1 MILRALRPVNATL
14 ALMMHI
20 DRQVT
25 RKGRHKAMRKL
36 GTIRE
41 IWRYPVK
48 GMAGERVE
56 TCSLDDMGLNGDR
69 RWAVRDL
76 GRDEIQSCKFRP
88 QLLRCTART
97 ATDSEG
103 PLIEF
108 PDGETVTC
116 DDAGINDRLSD
127 LLGHASRIEVL
138 NSNQGMDRF
147 RRYKSSAV
155 DWLDELKATFDR
167 VEGEPL
173 PDFSNLPQSV
183 ADFVSVPGTFFLV
196 APVHII
202 TTATLGHLANAQR
215 SAVWDPRRFRPNLV
229 IETQPGEQGLAE
241 QSWIG
246 QTLDMGG
253 AKLAC
258 TATTPRC
265 GAITRAQR
273 DFGADTQV
281 LRTVVKHAE
290 QNLGIYGR
298 AAEPGILNAGD
309 EVWIS

>member
-1 MILRALRPVNATL
+1 
-14 ALMMHI
+14 
-20 DRQVT
+20 
-25 RKGRHKAMRKL
+25 MRKL
-36 GTIRE
+36 GTIKE

-48 GMAGERVE
+48 GMAGECVE
-56 TCSLDDMGLNGDR
+56 TCSLDDMGLYGDR

-76 GRDEIQSCKFRP
+76 GRNEIQSCKFRP

-97 ATDSEG
+97 RTDFEA

-108 PDGETVTC
+108 PDGETMTC
-116 DDAGINDRLSD
+116 ADASADERLSD
-127 LLGHASRIEVL
+127 LLGHASRIEPL
-138 NSNQGMDRF
+138 QDNQGMDRF
-147 RRYKSSAV
+147 RRYKSAGV

-167 VEGEPL
+167 EEGEPL
-173 PDFSNLPQSV
+173 PDFSNLPQVVS
-183 ADFVSVPGTFFLV
+183 DFVSVPGTFFLV
-196 APVHII
+196 APVHIV
-202 TTATLGHLANAQR
+202 TTATLAQLATVQEGAD
-215 SAVWDPRRFRPNLV
+215 WDARRFRPNLV
-229 IETQPGEQGLAE
+229 IETLPSEEGFAE
-241 QSWIG
+241 QNWIS
-246 QTLDMGG
+246 QTLHMGG

-281 LRTVVKHAE
+281 LRTVVKHAD
-290 QNLGIYGR
+290 QNVGIYGR